1 MDKDETITF
10 RLPKAL
16 KLALMDAAK
25 KERRSI
31 GQFLN
36 LMIEDHLKVPGER
49 EGGTGARRRGGAPR
63 KTARR

>member
-16 KLALMDAAK
+16 KLALMEAAK

-36 LMIEDHLKVPGER
+36 LMIEDHLKVPGDR
-49 EGGTGARRRGGAPR
+49 EGGAGSRGRGRANRKAARR
-63 KTARR
+63 